1 MEVCMKP
8 AIEHTQFGSITVAG
22 ESFDHD
28 ILIRLDGRVKKR
40 QKKLSKE
47 LYGTSHIIS
56 LAEAEHIFEEGASKL
71 IIGSGQSGMLH
82 LSDEAAQY
90 FKKQNCQVE
99 LQPTAKAMQ
108 AWNKAGGAVIGM
120 FHVTC

>member
-1 MEVCMKP
+1 MKP
-8 AIEHTQFGSITVAG
+8 AIEQTNFGSITVAG

-40 QKKLSKE
+40 QKRLSKE
-47 LYGTSHIIS
+47 LYGTSHIVS
-56 LAEAEHIFEEGASKL
+56 LAEAEHIFEEGAAKL

-90 FKKQNCQVE
+90 FKQRNCQVE
-99 LQPTAKAMQ
+99 LLPTAKAMR

>member
-1 MEVCMKP
+1 MKP
-8 AIEHTQFGSITVAG
+8 AIGHTEFGSISVAG

-40 QKKLSKE
+40 QKKLSKDV
-47 LYGTSHIIS
+47 YGTSHIVS
-56 LAEAEHIFEEGASKL
+56 LAEAQQIYDKGAERL
-71 IIGSGQSGMLH
+71 IIGAGQSGMLR

-90 FKKQNCQVE
+90 LQERHCLVE
-99 LQPTAKAMQ
+99 LLPTPQACQ
-108 AWNKAGGAVIGM
+108 AWNAARGAVIGM